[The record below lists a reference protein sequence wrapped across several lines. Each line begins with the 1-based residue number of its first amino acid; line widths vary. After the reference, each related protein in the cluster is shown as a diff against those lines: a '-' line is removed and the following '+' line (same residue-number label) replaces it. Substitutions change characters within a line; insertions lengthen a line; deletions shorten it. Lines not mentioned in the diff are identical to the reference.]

1 MAANF
6 AKLQDLLTEKVELT
20 WIKARSSIFD
30 MFLIAERGVS
40 HDKVSC
46 CHGFDTR
53 FRERCIRCRYADSP
67 TAAPGARGRQG
78 TDSDHRQV
86 AGCRQGPVWEE
97 PAAPAAA
104 GRYEGLIGN
113 RMATAIHEA

>member
-1 MAANF
+1 MTEAPSFRALQHAGVLERDKARRMAANF
-6 AKLQDLLTEKVELT
+6 ARLQDLLTEKVEST

-86 AGCRQGPVWEE
+86 AGCR
-97 PAAPAAA
+97 
-104 GRYEGLIGN
+104 
-113 RMATAIHEA
+113 